1 MNSIVASLLPS
12 SATRVVVYLQP
23 ISMRYGDVRLRQL
36 CREQLG
42 IEPEPS
48 TAFLFTN
55 QKRDCLLLYSASS
68 TGDRTLLKK
77 LERGAFLLPAPEHD
91 GKPYV
96 LMKPAVLTRLF
107 RSASV

>member
-23 ISMRYGDVRLRQL
+23 ISMSYGDVRLRQL
-36 CREQLG
+36 CRDVLG
-42 IEPEPS
+42 MEPDPL

-55 QKRDCLLLYSASS
+55 KQRNCLLLYSAPS

-77 LERGAFLLPAPEHD
+77 LERGTFPLPVPDEGQTYA
-91 GKPYV
+91 V
-96 LMKPAVLTRLF
+96 MKPTVLRRLF
-107 RSASV
+107 SS